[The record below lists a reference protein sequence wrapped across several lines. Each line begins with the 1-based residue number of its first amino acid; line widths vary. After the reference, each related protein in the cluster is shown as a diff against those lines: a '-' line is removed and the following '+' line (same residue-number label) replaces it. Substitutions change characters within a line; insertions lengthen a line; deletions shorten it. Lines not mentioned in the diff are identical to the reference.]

1 MFKIYINEFKLS
13 AGEEREREREETYKR
28 EGVALW
34 FIQDSD
40 VECNI
45 N

>member
-1 MFKIYINEFKLS
+1 MLKIYINEFKLS
-13 AGEEREREREETYKR
+13 AGEERERAEETYKR
-28 EGVALW
+28 EGEASW
-34 FIQDSD
+34 FIQDSV